1 MYQETMPIKKDIP
14 KRSSL
19 RSGSTVEI
27 VTKADQQSGK
37 IVRGI
42 VQDIL
47 TNTSF
52 HPHGIKVRLRDG
64 RVGRVRAIIMGPS
77 EPEDKK

>member
-19 RSGSTVEI
+19 YSGSTVEI

-42 VQDIL
+42 VKDIL

-52 HPHGIKVRLRDG
+52 HPHGIKVRLIDG